1 MQLTPQDIQNAL
13 IFLNRVELKGNES
26 MAHAELMM
34 KLQSLSQEMQKPPA
48 PAPAPETPIDEP
60 EPDTKGKK

>member
-26 MAHAELMM
+26 MAHA
-34 KLQSLSQEMQKPPA
+34 
-48 PAPAPETPIDEP
+48 P

>member
-1 MQLTPQDIQNAL
+1 
-13 IFLNRVELKGNES
+13 

-34 KLQSLSQEMQKPPA
+34 KLQSLGQEMQKP

>member
-26 MAHAELMM
+26 MAHAE
-34 KLQSLSQEMQKPPA
+34 MQKP

>member
-34 KLQSLSQEMQKPPA
+34 KLQSFGQEMQKP